1 MEESKK
7 FFLLKK
13 VFVNGDSQ
21 QMVVL
26 QPFFLQIPLAKNL
39 VNFLISISRLHDVWK
54 LQKKSHAT

>member
-26 QPFFLQIPLAKNL
+26 QPFFLKIPLAKNL
-39 VNFLISISRLHDVWK
+39 VNF
-54 LQKKSHAT
+54 SH

>member
-26 QPFFLQIPLAKNL
+26 QPFFLQILKA
-39 VNFLISISRLHDVWK
+39 LHFGFGFGCADSK
-54 LQKKSHAT
+54 DRALQSKCTIVGI